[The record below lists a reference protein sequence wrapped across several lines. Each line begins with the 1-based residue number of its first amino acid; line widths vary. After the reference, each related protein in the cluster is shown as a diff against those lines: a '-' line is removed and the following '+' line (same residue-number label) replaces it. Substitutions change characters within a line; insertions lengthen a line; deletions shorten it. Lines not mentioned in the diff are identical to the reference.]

1 MITKIKNKVQE
12 KSYNWG
18 ISKFN
23 MFLAVIISL
32 IGIFQFVNGI
42 SNSYAKS
49 TVVCDLK
56 IEMRIGFLQ
65 NDERYYQNQIWA
77 MQDRYGFD
85 NLESHNASL
94 PPAVVNRYREYKMI
108 LSRIKE
114 ELSYLKSKFYQE
126 HGFGAEVY
134 KYK

>member
-42 SNSYAKS
+42 S

-85 NLESHNASL
+85 NLERHDTNL
-94 PPAVVNRYREYKMI
+94 PPAVINRYREYKMI

-114 ELSYLKSKFYQE
+114 ELGYLKSKFYQE

-134 KYK
+134 KHK